1 MITRKIGA
9 AGLALA
15 ALLLSGCAGA
25 AQQVKDA
32 IASAP
37 AQTLVNTPVVP
48 SLPNPNDLASQELG
62 RQLEGQGFEPNP
74 EKTEYTRGG
83 AVIIMEN
90 GKPKTVRLKFDPQG
104 VVECPPAVALAA
116 NYATGIDTLFS
127 YGYSGLIAKHGA
139 VCKAVPTS
147 PTK

>member
-62 RQLEGQGFEPNP
+62 RQLEGQGFTPNAD
-74 EKTEYTRGG
+74 KTEYTRGA
-83 AVIIMEN
+83 AVIVMQN
-90 GKPKTVRLKFDPQG
+90 GVPKTVRLKFDGQG
-104 VVECPPAVALAA
+104 VIECPPVVALAA
-116 NYATGIDTLFS
+116 NYATGIDTLLG
-127 YGYSGLIAKHGA
+127 YGYSGLIAKHGT
-139 VCKAVPTS
+139 VCKAVPAP